1 MTIINFE
8 IKQFI
13 FNKDHDQSES
23 KIPFYEHVF
32 LEEHLEQ
39 FPQIEP
45 IQQFMTLAL
54 NGISQNSFLNLQEK
68 KEIIEWYKNYF
79 NDKLDLIKESLQADV
94 IEDHRKETNVNNNN
108 NNIRNN
114 ALKNQSN
121 YSKNFIK

>member
-94 IEDHRKETNVNNNN
+94 IEDHRKETNVNNN
-108 NNIRNN
+108 IRNN

>member
-121 YSKNFIK
+121 YSKNSIK